1 MLDINLLGLQ
11 VSHDTAIERFE
22 FDTAAGWRFA
32 FEGLEWDLEAEFQLI
47 AVSKPVPT
55 IYSGKPRGRMMVG
68 APSVLVIYSV
78 DTGGDGEGLRR
89 HLRHRL

>member
-1 MLDINLLGLQ
+1 MGGVGHGVGGLDLEAGLGEGFL
-11 VSHDTAIERFE
+11 
-22 FDTAAGWRFA
+22 AGGDVVA
-32 FEGLEWDLEAEFQLI
+32 LEADDEGDLEAEFQLI
-47 AVSKPVPT
+47 AVSKAVPT